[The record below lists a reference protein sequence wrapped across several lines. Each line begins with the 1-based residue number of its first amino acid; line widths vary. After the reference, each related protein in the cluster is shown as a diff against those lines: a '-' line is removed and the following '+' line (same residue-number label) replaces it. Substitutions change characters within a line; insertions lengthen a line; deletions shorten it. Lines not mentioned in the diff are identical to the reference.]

1 MKNTYIRIIINIYIM
16 NNKVWKLSSADALK
30 SSRDALMIAG
40 STLAFQLLEI
50 ASVTD
55 FWDYSLVA
63 TVVIAALTP
72 LLNRLLRNKTT

>member
-1 MKNTYIRIIINIYIM
+1 M
-16 NNKVWKLSSADALK
+16 NKIWKISSADALK

-55 FWDYSLVA
+55 FGEYSLVA

>member
-1 MKNTYIRIIINIYIM
+1 MS
-16 NNKVWKLSSADALK
+16 NKVWKLSSADALK

-40 STLAFQLLEI
+40 STLVFQLLEI

-55 FWDYSLVA
+55 FGEYSLVA